1 MPKDTTQPI
10 RVVVV
15 DDSATIRTLLTS
27 ILESTPGLQVI
38 GMAGDG
44 EEALRVV
51 SRLRPD
57 VVTMDVNMPRMN
69 GLEATRRIMR
79 EVPTPIVIIS
89 SSMTHADVD
98 LTFEAMQAGA
108 LSVVRTPSF
117 ENKESCNEVI
127 RTIRTMA
134 SVPVIR
140 HWGHGT
146 RGLMLRGE
154 GAQALAR
161 LATTPGTPPVS
172 PSRTHHVQLIG
183 IASSTGGPGTLAQ
196 VLRPLPANFSVP
208 ILIVQHITTG
218 FAGGLAEWLNSQ
230 VSLKVE
236 VAVHGTSPRPGTVL
250 LAPDDYHM
258 YINADGVIELSHDAP
273 LHSLRPSAN
282 YLFTSM
288 ARYMGSRSAG
298 VILTGMGDDGVD
310 GLEKLHKAGAVV
322 IAQDEPSCVVYGM
335 PREAVQRNI
344 VDWVLSPDQ
353 ISGLLLQITQPQ
365 FRSGSASRRQS
376 GGLSQ

>member
-1 MPKDTTQPI
+1 
-10 RVVVV
+10 
-15 DDSATIRTLLTS
+15 
-27 ILESTPGLQVI
+27 
-38 GMAGDG
+38 
-44 EEALRVV
+44 
-51 SRLRPD
+51 
-57 VVTMDVNMPRMN
+57 VTMDVNMPRMN

-79 EVPTPIVIIS
+79 EVPTPIVVVS
-89 SSMTHADVD
+89 SSLMHTEVD
-98 LTFEAMQAGA
+98 LTFEALQAGA
-108 LSVVRTPSF
+108 LSVVRTPGVHDPETCSQ
-117 ENKESCNEVI
+117 VI
-127 RTIRTMA
+127 NAVRLMA
-134 SVPVIR
+134 GVPVVR
-140 HWGHGT
+140 RWGQAA
-146 RGLMLRGE
+146 RGPAMRNE
-154 GAQALAR
+154 RMQAGARPAIVPA
-161 LATTPGTPPVS
+161 APPVLAS
-172 PSRTHHVQLIG
+172 SALTIQLIG

-196 VLRPLPANFSVP
+196 VLRPLPADFPVP
-208 ILIVQHITTG
+208 ILIVQHITSG
-218 FAGGLAEWLNSQ
+218 FAAGLAEWLNSQ
-230 VSLKVE
+230 VSLNVDL
-236 VAVHGTSPRPGTVL
+236 AAHGSVPKPGTVL
-250 LAPDDYHM
+250 VAPDDYHM
-258 YINADGVIELSHDAP
+258 YINAQGVIELSHDEP
-273 LHSLRPSAN
+273 LRSLRPSAN

>member
-27 ILESTPGLQVI
+27 ILESAPGLQVV

-51 SRLRPD
+51 TRLRPD

-79 EVPTPIVIIS
+79 DIPTPIVIIS

-108 LSVVRTPSF
+108 LSVVGTPSF
-117 ENKESCNEVI
+117 QDKESCNEVI

-134 SVPVIR
+134 GVPVIR
-140 HWGHGT
+140 RWGHGT

-161 LATTPGTPPVS
+161 LAATPGTPPV
-172 PSRTHHVQLIG
+172 PAAATRQVQLIG

-196 VLRPLPANFSVP
+196 VLRHLPANFSIP

-230 VSLKVE
+230 VPLKVA
-236 VAVHGTSPRPGTVL
+236 VAGQGALPQPGTVL

-258 YINADGVIELSHDAP
+258 YLNADGAIELSHDAP

-288 ARYMGSRSAG
+288 ARYLGSRSAG

-310 GLEKLHKAGAVV
+310 GLEKLHKAGGLV
-322 IAQDEPSCVVYGM
+322 IAQDELSCVVYGM
-335 PREAVQRNI
+335 PREAVLRNI
-344 VDWVLSPDQ
+344 VDWVLSPEQ
-353 ISGLLLQITQPQ
+353 IPGLLLQIAQPQ
-365 FRSGSASRRQS
+365 FRSGPAGNRQP
-376 GGLSQ
+376 GGPS